1 MEEAVDTGAGREARS
16 ADQRQPS
23 ANLNQP
29 AQLPPGR
36 VGCPSSARYGMYVHN
51 IHSDDCSSA
60 PSVEP
65 FLDPP
70 AGLFCYSC
78 ATCVIKVLLR
88 VAFPVVV
95 WISRGR
101 LVTDPRFCPEKQ
113 KTAGRFWFLRCLVL
127 GNMSRVL
134 VVVAVPDCCVL
145 TNAVAYGITEKFVR
159 YISCRTAH
167 ESGEGFVQNDVIL
180 SF

>member
-1 MEEAVDTGAGREARS
+1 MRRRRKRSGRRVEEAVDTGAGREARS

-88 VAFPVVV
+88 VAFPDFARALSHRPS
-95 WISRGR
+95 ILPRKTKNSRAILVPALSRSGKHVSRPCCCCSTR
-101 LVTDPRFCPEKQ
+101 L
-113 KTAGRFWFLRCLVL
+113 LRVNEC
-127 GNMSRVL
+127 
-134 VVVAVPDCCVL
+134 CCVW
-145 TNAVAYGITEKFVR
+145 NY
-159 YISCRTAH
+159 
-167 ESGEGFVQNDVIL
+167 
-180 SF
+180 